1 MFAKM
6 KTGTKVLTGFG
17 FALAV
22 AMIVG
27 AIGYQGMHKLSSHV
41 DDFGI
46 VRLPGVQALNAI
58 EAGQLDVG
66 YGLRGLLIARY
77 SDPQTRSQQYEI
89 MANGLKRAEEGIT
102 KYTAI
107 PKSPEE
113 AAAWKEVQELWSG
126 WTKSLETLKRS
137 CQQKDQLLA
146 GGTKSDDRK
155 IATIDDHIFETA
167 KETRALMVKTL
178 DKLQHLNTLNNAC
191 AEKSLAQAAG
201 DATWSLTSMFVTIGL
216 SAVALFA
223 IGILIAGSIAKA
235 LGVLTGEME
244 RLTKATVDGKLQTRG
259 NPELVSLEFRPIIVG
274 TNHLIDAFVA
284 PINVTAEYVDRM
296 SKGDIPQKI
305 TDAYHGDFNELK
317 TNLNACIDGLAGLTE
332 ADNVLQKMAVNDYST
347 NVTGQ
352 YQGVFA
358 DVAKAVNDVSA
369 RIKHV
374 IGTVTNV
381 SHGDLSELDA
391 YKQIG
396 RRSEHDILMPAM
408 IRMMESLNALIA
420 DAGKLSHAAADGQL
434 DTRGDENQYR
444 GNFREIIHGMN
455 QTLEAFN
462 RPLQDIGQTLHQMAK
477 KDFSTPIATQYAGA
491 YGVLRDNVNLV
502 VENMR
507 TAMQDMGENASQ
519 FTEVSRVIAEG
530 SKQLAVGAQNQSA
543 SVEEITA
550 AIEDL
555 TRSIE
560 GVKDNAAMANRVAG
574 DTNQLAEEGGTAVR
588 QSISAM
594 KLIRT
599 SSEKIS
605 EIIQVISEIASQTN
619 LLALNAAI
627 EAARAGEHGMG
638 FAVVADEVR
647 KLAERSNQA
656 AREISGLIKE
666 STQRVAE
673 GADLSERTDT
683 SLRKIIEGVESTA
696 AKISEIATS
705 TAEQAST
712 AREVSRAIQ
721 SIAQVTEQ
729 SAASSEEMA
738 SGSEQLGT
746 RANGLHDLVS
756 QFRTSAS

>member
-17 FALAV
+17 LALAV
-22 AMIVG
+22 AMLVG

-41 DDFGI
+41 DDFGV
-46 VRLPGVQALNAI
+46 VRLPGVQALSAI

-66 YGLRGLLIARY
+66 YGIRGLLIPRY
-77 SDPQTRSQQYEI
+77 MDPQTRAQQYELI
-89 MANGLKRAEEGIT
+89 LNGFKQAEEGIT

-113 AAAWKEVQELWSG
+113 AAAWKEVQEIWTG
-126 WTKSLETLKRS
+126 WTKSLEALKKS

-146 GGTKSDDRK
+146 AGNKRDDPK
-155 IATIDDHIFETA
+155 ITAIDDQTFENA

-178 DKLQHLNTLNNAC
+178 DKLQRLNTQNATA
-191 AEKSLAQAAG
+191 AEKSLAQAAS
-201 DATWSLTSMFVTIGL
+201 DASWFLTMMFVTIGL
-216 SAVALFA
+216 SAAALFA
-223 IGILIAGSIAKA
+223 IGIVIARSIAGA
-235 LGVLTGEME
+235 LGVLTEEME
-244 RLTKATVDGKLQTRG
+244 RLTKATVEGKLQTRG
-259 NPELVSLEFRPIIVG
+259 NPELVSLEFRPIVEG
-274 TNHLIDAFVA
+274 TNDLIDAFVA

-296 SKGDIPQKI
+296 SKGDIPPKI
-305 TDAYHGDFNELK
+305 SDAYHGDFNELK
-317 TNLNACIDGLAGLTE
+317 TNLNACIDGLGGLTE
-332 ADNVLQKMAVNDYST
+332 ANNVLQHMAVNDYSV

-358 DVAKAVNDVSA
+358 GVATAVNDVSA
-369 RIKHV
+369 RVKHV
-374 IGTVTNV
+374 IGTVTSISN
-381 SHGDLSELDA
+381 GDLNELEA

-396 RRSEHDILMPAM
+396 RRSEHDTVMPAM
-408 IRMMESLNALIA
+408 IRMMESLNSLIV
-420 DAGKLSHAAADGQL
+420 DAGKLSQAAAEGQL
-434 DTRGDENQYR
+434 EVRADENQYR
-444 GNFREIIHGMN
+444 GNYREIIHGMN
-455 QTLEAFN
+455 QTLDGFN
-462 RPLQDIGQTLHQMAK
+462 RPLQDIGHTLHRMAN
-477 KDFSTPIATQYAGA
+477 KDFTMPIATQYPGA

-502 VENMR
+502 VDNMR
-507 TAMQDMGENASQ
+507 TAMQQMSENAGQ

-666 STQRVAE
+666 STHRVAE

-696 AKISEIATS
+696 AKIAEIATS
-705 TAEQAST
+705 TAEQAAT

-746 RANGLHDLVS
+746 RADGLHELVS
-756 QFRTSAS
+756 QFRTNA